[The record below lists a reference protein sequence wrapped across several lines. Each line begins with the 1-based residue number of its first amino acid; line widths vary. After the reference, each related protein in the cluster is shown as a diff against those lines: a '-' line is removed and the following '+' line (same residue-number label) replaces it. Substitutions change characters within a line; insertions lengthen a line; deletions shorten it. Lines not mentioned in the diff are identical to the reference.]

1 MTSRG
6 SKISLA
12 DERRRR
18 AVEEFVKRATQKYG
32 DRIRSVTFFGSA
44 ARGTAREESEIDI
57 LVVIDE
63 EDFRLRRKL
72 IGLSFDIL
80 METGGD
86 LSVKVLSD
94 RDFQA
99 RKSHSFLRNVLAE
112 EAKLA

>member
-32 DRIRSVTFFGSA
+32 DRIRSVTFVGSV
-44 ARGTAREESEIDI
+44 ARGAAREESEIDI